1 VNLYTIGFTQRSA
14 EEFFEALKSA
24 GVDRVIDVRLNNVSQ
39 LAGYSKKDDLRYFLR
54 NLGGIAYHHELSL
67 APTQEMLEAYR
78 AKKVTWANYEPR
90 FRALL
95 AERAVEKTVDQKL
108 FSGKPALL
116 CSEFEAEHC
125 HRRIVAEYLV
135 EHWGARKIVHL

>member
-1 VNLYTIGFTQRSA
+1 MTLYTIGFTQRSA
-14 EEFFEALKSA
+14 EEFFETLKGA

-54 NLGGIAYHHELSL
+54 HLGGIDYHHELTL
-67 APTQEMLEAYR
+67 APTQEMLEEYR
-78 AKKVTWANYEPR
+78 AKKVTWARYEPR

-95 AERAVEKTVDQKL
+95 AERRVEKKL
-108 FSGKPALL
+108 DRALFAGKPVLL
-116 CSEFEAEHC
+116 CSEFEPDHC

-135 EHWGARKIVHL
+135 EKWGARKLVHL

>member
-1 VNLYTIGFTQRSA
+1 MIYTIGFTQRSA
-14 EEFFEALKSA
+14 EEFFEALKGA

-54 NLGGIAYHHELSL
+54 NLGGIDYHHELTL
-67 APTQEMLEAYR
+67 APTQEMLDEYR
-78 AKKVTWANYEPR
+78 AKKVTWAKYEPR

-95 AERAVEKTVDQKL
+95 AERKVEKKL
-108 FSGKPALL
+108 DRALFAGKPALL
-116 CSEFEAEHC
+116 CSEFEPDHC

-135 EHWGARKIVHL
+135 EKWGAQKITHL

>member
-1 VNLYTIGFTQRSA
+1 VTIYTIGFTRRSA
-14 EEFFEALKSA
+14 EEFFEALKHA
-24 GVDRVIDVRLNNVSQ
+24 KADRVIDVRLNNVSQ

-54 NLGGIAYHHELSL
+54 NLAGIDYHHELTL

-78 AKKVTWANYEPR
+78 AKKVPWAKYEPR

-95 AERAVEKTVDQKL
+95 AERGVEKTLDRTL
-108 FSGKPALL
+108 FAGKPVLL
-116 CSEFEAEHC
+116 CSEFEPEHC

-135 EHWGARKIVHL
+135 EKWGARKIVHL

>member
-1 VNLYTIGFTQRSA
+1 MTIHTIGFTQRSA
-14 EEFFEALKSA
+14 EDFFETLKKA
-24 GVDRVIDVRLNNVSQ
+24 KVDRVIDVRLNNVSQ

-54 NLGGIAYHHELSL
+54 QLGGIGYHHELTL

-78 AKKVTWANYEPR
+78 AKKVPWARYEPR

-95 AERAVEKTVDQKL
+95 AERGVEKKL
-108 FSGKPALL
+108 DRSLFEGKPVLL
-116 CSEFEAEHC
+116 CSEFEPEHC

-135 EHWGARKIVHL
+135 EKWGARKIVHL